1 MKTAF
6 QCIFAAVLLAGLSAC
21 SPEPDVDRADDRAAV
36 EVRGERIVPLTPE
49 PAEEDPA
56 PEPVTEPE
64 AETPAEP
71 KPSPDSSATDVASNA
86 AIAPDT
92 APVAPEESAA
102 EEFIQTN
109 DQSYLSV
116 GFDRLASFRFETTD
130 DILEATGDPE
140 EIAARTDAMIP
151 ETIRALDARS
161 IALKGYMLP
170 LKVEQGRVTEFLL
183 MRDQSMC
190 CYGTVPEINEWV
202 SVVASNGGLKPI
214 IDEPVTVFGKLHV
227 GEMRENGYLVGI
239 YRMDGESLAS
249 ALEL

>member
-1 MKTAF
+1 MKTASH
-6 QCIFAAVLLAGLSAC
+6 CIFAAVLLAGLSAC

-49 PAEEDPA
+49 PAEEDAA
-56 PEPVTEPE
+56 PEPVTETK
-64 AETPAEP
+64 AES
-71 KPSPDSSATDVASNA
+71 SPDSSAIDVASNA

-92 APVAPEESAA
+92 APVAPEEPAE

-151 ETIRALDARS
+151 ETIRALDTKS

-202 SVVASNGGLKPI
+202 SVVAANGGLKPI

>member
-1 MKTAF
+1 MKIAF
-6 QCIFAAVLLAGLSAC
+6 HCIPVAVLLAGLSAC
-21 SPEPDVDRADDRAAV
+21 SPGPDADRADDRAAV

-56 PEPVTEPE
+56 PEPVTKSEPE
-64 AETPAEP
+64 QEPAP
-71 KPSPDSSATDVASNA
+71 KSPATNLASSA

-92 APVAPEESAA
+92 APVAPDEPADEE

-151 ETIRALDARS
+151 ETIRALDTKS

-202 SVVASNGGLKPI
+202 SVVATNGGLKPV